1 MIEKMTFDAFLE
13 QAWAD
18 HGERPEEVAQRLEEG
33 YALIEAPT
41 QIAPFARILAHV
53 DGEHLACWAE
63 GAARLQRLRG
73 HAQWRDDGDGALV
86 VRRLMAALRFG
97 GGDESAGGL
106 DAADR
111 VHAHAVAASAL
122 TAQYRLPAAV
132 HHFRAAQ
139 ATAAGGLADGDPAIR
154 ALAVTSNNLA
164 AALEET
170 ELRNGEE
177 TAVMLDAAA
186 ASRDN
191 WARAGSWLETERAEY
206 MLAKCHLAA
215 GDAQGALAHAKQCRA
230 ICADNDADAFERFFA
245 QGVLALAHRAQ
256 GDAAQFERTKATALV
271 LHASLA
277 AEQKPW
283 CESTLRLLG

>member
-1 MIEKMTFDAFLE
+1 MKFETFLE

-18 HGERPEEVAQRLEEG
+18 HGERPEEVAQRLEQG
-33 YALIEAPT
+33 YALIETPA

-63 GAARLQRLRG
+63 GASRLQRLRG
-73 HAQWRDDGDGALV
+73 LAQWRDDGEGALV
-86 VRRLMAALRFG
+86 VRRLMAALRFA
-97 GGDESAGGL
+97 GGDESTTGL

-111 VHAHAVAASAL
+111 VHAHAVAASAFA
-122 TAQYRLPAAV
+122 AQYRLPGAIL
-132 HHFRAAQ
+132 HFRAARS
-139 ATAAGGLADGDPAIR
+139 AAAAGLPDGDLAVR

-170 ELRNGEE
+170 ELRNDEE
-177 TAVMLDAAA
+177 TAVMLEAAA
-186 ASRDN
+186 ASREN
-191 WARAGSWLETERAEY
+191 WARAGGWLETERAEY

-215 GDAQGALAHAKQCRA
+215 DDAQGALAHAQQCRA
-230 ICADNDADAFERFFA
+230 ICASNDADAFERFFA
-245 QGVLALAHRAQ
+245 DGVVALAHRAL
-256 GDAAQFERTKATALV
+256 GDDTQFAQAKAAALAR
-271 LHASLA
+271 HASLA